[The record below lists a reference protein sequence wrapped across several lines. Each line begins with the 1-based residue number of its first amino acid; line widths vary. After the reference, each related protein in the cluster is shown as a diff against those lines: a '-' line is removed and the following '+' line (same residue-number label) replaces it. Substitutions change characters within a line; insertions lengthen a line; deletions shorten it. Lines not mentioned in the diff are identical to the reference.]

1 MSPGGCIPA
10 GLGPGGG
17 PGGIPA
23 GGPRPGGKGCAPDEM
38 TSVTPSDLAAIRSF
52 SACRCTASS
61 SFMYASTSLSA
72 DEAKIDSSPGG
83 AEALHKYRLTIENLL
98 FLV

>member
-23 GGPRPGGKGCAPDEM
+23 GGPRPGGKGWAPDEM

-83 AEALHKYRLTIENLL
+83 AEALHKCRLTVEL